1 MSVSFESIAW
11 LKQRLGAGCE
21 EVPVQGDRPLM
32 LDDPSC
38 AYVTLSEHHQLFC
51 VGYLGGAPVGR
62 REHVAVCQPGQLLFG
77 LQPVARED
85 ATVLVLSGVS
95 GSIVWRI
102 PTALLFRLVG
112 DPEGERVVGLL
123 FDSWLALLVG
133 TLPAA
138 PVPTRGLA
146 LSAGEQCDVDGTQS
160 IRATEGVAWVAP
172 AKPPSLYYGM
182 ELKKFRALAECWPLT
197 EQAWAV
203 PEAGHLRIWKTTE
216 LLRASGGAGF
226 ADSFYAFV
234 ISVVA
239 RRRATLAATR
249 LKRDRAS
256 RHTEQRFVSES
267 LTLLAAIGRG
277 ERIEEE
283 TAAGTEPFERACRT
297 IANFLE
303 IDAPRIVKPLGP
315 ALSQMQAALSRL
327 TGVRTRGVLLEKG
340 WSNNDGGPLLGFL
353 LDGEDTLF
361 PVALLPTAGGYV
373 VHDSRR
379 QQPQKVSAEL
389 ANTLHPQAYQFY
401 APMPNRPVGPLE
413 VLRFSSRRARRDVVF
428 ALGVGMATG
437 SVGTL
442 IPLLTAQVFDR
453 IIPGAERGLLRELT
467 LVLVGVYGG
476 LLLFDL
482 ARGFCLVRAQ
492 TRMDATLEAAV
503 WDRLLNLPLP
513 FFRNYSAGDL
523 AARAAGIGHIREVLA
538 GATLSVLLSG
548 LFSIWNFGLLFVIDP
563 KLALAATLLVVVAG
577 SVAAMAAYAGL
588 QRQRKVAELD
598 GKIGGL
604 LLQLLGGIAK
614 LRVTGSENRAFGVWA
629 KLFARRRDADL
640 GAERVNLRVSV
651 FQGSFPIVC
660 SMVLFWMLSGEG
672 GQKLSTGQFL
682 AFSSAF
688 GVFLAAILDVIET
701 ALQSLSVV
709 PMYERAKPILV
720 APVESQGKSDVRT
733 AIRGALELTHVSF
746 RYETAGPLIVDD
758 VSFRIEANQFV
769 AIVGPSGS
777 GKSTLLRIL
786 LGFEECSEGG
796 VFYDGQ
802 ALSQLDVRSVRQQTG
817 VVLQNSRVMAGDI
830 FTNIVGNTGLGI
842 DEAWRAARGAAF
854 DKDVE
859 SMPMG
864 MHTVIAQGGGTLSGG
879 QRQRLLIAR
888 ALASEP
894 KILFFDEATSALDNM
909 TQSQVSK
916 SLEALRVTRIVI
928 AHRLS
933 TIEHADKIVVLERGR
948 IVQMG
953 SFSEL
958 MRVEGTFRQLAL
970 RQTI

>member
-1 MSVSFESIAW
+1 
-11 LKQRLGAGCE
+11 
-21 EVPVQGDRPLM
+21 
-32 LDDPSC
+32 
-38 AYVTLSEHHQLFC
+38 
-51 VGYLGGAPVGR
+51 
-62 REHVAVCQPGQLLFG
+62 
-77 LQPVARED
+77 
-85 ATVLVLSGVS
+85 
-95 GSIVWRI
+95 
-102 PTALLFRLVG
+102 
-112 DPEGERVVGLL
+112 
-123 FDSWLALLVG
+123 
-133 TLPAA
+133 
-138 PVPTRGLA
+138 
-146 LSAGEQCDVDGTQS
+146 
-160 IRATEGVAWVAP
+160 
-172 AKPPSLYYGM
+172 
-182 ELKKFRALAECWPLT
+182 
-197 EQAWAV
+197 
-203 PEAGHLRIWKTTE
+203 
-216 LLRASGGAGF
+216 
-226 ADSFYAFV
+226 
-234 ISVVA
+234 
-239 RRRATLAATR
+239 
-249 LKRDRAS
+249 
-256 RHTEQRFVSES
+256 
-267 LTLLAAIGRG
+267 
-277 ERIEEE
+277 
-283 TAAGTEPFERACRT
+283 
-297 IANFLE
+297 
-303 IDAPRIVKPLGP
+303 
-315 ALSQMQAALSRL
+315 
-327 TGVRTRGVLLEKG
+327 
-340 WSNNDGGPLLGFL
+340 
-353 LDGEDTLF
+353 
-361 PVALLPTAGGYV
+361 
-373 VHDSRR
+373 
-379 QQPQKVSAEL
+379 
-389 ANTLHPQAYQFY
+389 
-401 APMPNRPVGPLE
+401 
-413 VLRFSSRRARRDVVF
+413 
-428 ALGVGMATG
+428 
-437 SVGTL
+437 
-442 IPLLTAQVFDR
+442 
-453 IIPGAERGLLRELT
+453 
-467 LVLVGVYGG
+467 
-476 LLLFDL
+476 
-482 ARGFCLVRAQ
+482 
-492 TRMDATLEAAV
+492 
-503 WDRLLNLPLP
+503 
-513 FFRNYSAGDL
+513 
-523 AARAAGIGHIREVLA
+523 
-538 GATLSVLLSG
+538 LSG

-854 DKDVE
+854 DKDIE